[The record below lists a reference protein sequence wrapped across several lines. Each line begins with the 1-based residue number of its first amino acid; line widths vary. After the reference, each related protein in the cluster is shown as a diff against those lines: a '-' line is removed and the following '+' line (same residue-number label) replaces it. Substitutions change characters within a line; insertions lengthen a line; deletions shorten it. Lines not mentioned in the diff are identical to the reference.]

1 MNGLLPEL
9 DRVRSAGG
17 TTGLALASYIS
28 STGSTERV
36 NMLRIAVCPHETPD
50 CDRLCARN
58 RGPAER
64 ECESVSGLRD
74 SSLMTALLKPGERS
88 ATFVSRSSVVTQY
101 YREHEIR
108 YFFLNVEGEI
118 ARVEI
123 PRWVEE
129 GGLVGLVHA
138 LVLDQCNRGHGYPAA
153 LSEAHEQA
161 VVNASDRDQFQRL
174 VELTLAERRVP
185 VTTSAKS
192 RSKRSRW
199 V

>member
-1 MNGLLPEL
+1 M
-9 DRVRSAGG
+9 RSAGG

-28 STGSTERV
+28 STGSTELV

-58 RGPAER
+58 RGSSER

-88 ATFVSRSSVVTQY
+88 ATFTSRSSVVTQY
-101 YREHEIR
+101 YREHEVR
-108 YFFLNVEGEI
+108 YFYLNVDGEI

-129 GGLVGLVHA
+129 RGLVGLVHA
-138 LVLDQCNRGHGYPAA
+138 LVLDQCGRGHGYPAA

-161 VVNASDRDQFQRL
+161 VVNASDREQFQRL
-174 VELTLAERRVP
+174 VEATLAERHVP
-185 VTTSAKS
+185 TTTSAKS